1 MSTTANGRPRD
12 ASSARTSPGTVVI
25 VGVGPRIGLAVARRF
40 GREGFHP
47 ALIARGAD
55 RLAGHVAELA
65 ERGVTASAHPAD
77 AADPA
82 ALAGALAGIE
92 RAHGPVDVLVYN
104 AVGAGRGVTP
114 VLEVTVDS
122 ARDALDVSVL
132 GAVAAVRAVLPGMLD
147 RGAGTLLFT
156 SGISAI
162 HPFPFLG
169 NVGLAAAGLR
179 NYVLALAEALDG
191 RGVQVGHVPIGA
203 IVAPGSPA
211 APEAVAD
218 AHWRLHAD
226 RDSHEI
232 VLGDVETVRA
242 AIARLTAASAPAG

>member
-1 MSTTANGRPRD
+1 M
-12 ASSARTSPGTVVI
+12 
-25 VGVGPRIGLAVARRF
+25 GPRIGLAVARRF

-47 ALIARGAD
+47 ALIARDAD
-55 RLAGHVAELA
+55 RLTGHVAELA

-77 AADPA
+77 AANPA
-82 ALAGALAGIE
+82 ALAGALAGVE
-92 RAHGPVDVLVYN
+92 RVHGPVDVLVYN
-104 AVGAGRGVTP
+104 AVGAGRGVTA
-114 VLEVTVDS
+114 VLDVTVDS

-132 GAVAAVRAVLPGMLD
+132 GAVSAVRAVLPGMLD

-179 NYVLALAEALDG
+179 NYVLALAEALE
-191 RGVQVGHVPIGA
+191 RSGVQVGHVPIGA
-203 IVAPGSPA
+203 PVAPGSPA

-226 RDSHEI
+226 RDRHEI
-232 VLGDVETVRA
+232 ALGDVDTVRA
-242 AIARLTAASAPAG
+242 AIARLTGASASAD